1 MTRPLWLHVA
11 TRGTG
16 GLPRSTL
23 TLRTQAQASP
33 VGVRSGRLP
42 LQLSA
47 GVGGRCVA
55 WPHKELRRAGVQEP
69 EKPGKVCVQEL
80 AECTGSTGGA
90 GIPRT
95 LGGPAS
101 GGPGCRSHPPA
112 LKQPR
117 LCPPGRFL
125 PRDRKAL
132 CLHWCA
138 EAGGGQRLCVLFFEP
153 I

>member
-1 MTRPLWLHVA
+1 MTQPLWLHVA

-55 WPHKELRRAGVQEP
+55 WPHKELRCAGVQEP
-69 EKPGKVCVQEL
+69 EKPRKVCVQGL

-101 GGPGCRSHPPA
+101 GAQAVAPARPPSSSPGSAPQGIFCPKRGKLSACTGA
-112 LKQPR
+112 LKR
-117 LCPPGRFL
+117 EEGS
-125 PRDRKAL
+125 D
-132 CLHWCA
+132 
-138 EAGGGQRLCVLFFEP
+138 CVLFFKP

>member
-1 MTRPLWLHVA
+1 MTQPLWLHVA

-33 VGVRSGRLP
+33 VGVRPGRLP

-69 EKPGKVCVQEL
+69 EKPRKVCVQGL

-101 GGPGCRSHPPA
+101 GAQAVAPARPQAAQALPPRAFFAPREESSLPA
-112 LKQPR
+112 LVR
-117 LCPPGRFL
+117 
-125 PRDRKAL
+125 
-132 CLHWCA
+132 
-138 EAGGGQRLCVLFFEP
+138 
-153 I
+153 